1 MLDKYFLHA
10 ILPDSME
17 IITAGEFMQADM
29 VWVFILRLAVAGLLG
44 AAVGFEREYRAKE
57 AGTRTHFLVAMGSC
71 LLMIVSQWG
80 FQDILTMTGSGVDM
94 RLDASRVASQIVSGI
109 GFIGAGTI
117 MMQKQ
122 VVHGLTTAAGM
133 WAVAG
138 IGMAVGGGMYVLGA
152 AATVLALVGLEV
164 LRFLGRKIHSRS
176 TYVVFLVRNRGE
188 LIHFIE
194 ELDAN
199 SFQILNYMVYSEKSG
214 MDEYLRVKMWLRDR
228 SPRGKNQ
235 VLLFIQKFP
244 EIEVEKVE

>member
-1 MLDKYFLHA
+1 MTWIFL
-10 ILPDSME
+10 
-17 IITAGEFMQADM
+17 
-29 VWVFILRLAVAGLLG
+29 LRLALAGLLG

-80 FQDILTMTGSGVDM
+80 FQDMWHMVANGADM
-94 RLDASRVASQIVSGI
+94 RLDTSRVAAQIVSGI

-122 VVHGLTTAAGM
+122 VVHGLTTAAGL

-138 IGMAVGGGMYVLGA
+138 IGMAVGGGMYFLGA
-152 AATVLALVGLEV
+152 AATGLALVGLEV
-164 LRFLGRKIHSRS
+164 LRVIGRKIHSRS
-176 TYVVFLVRNRGE
+176 TYVTFLVRKRSE
-188 LIHFIE
+188 LIRFTE

-199 SFQILNYMVYSEKSG
+199 SFQIISYSVSSEKTG
-214 MDEYLRVKMWLRDR
+214 MDEYLQVKMLLRDR

-244 EIEVEKVE
+244 EIEIEKVE

>member
-1 MLDKYFLHA
+1 MA
-10 ILPDSME
+10 
-17 IITAGEFMQADM
+17 
-29 VWVFILRLAVAGLLG
+29 WVFILRLAVAGLLG

-80 FQDILTMTGSGVDM
+80 FQDILTMTNCGADM
-94 RLDASRVASQIVSGI
+94 RLDISRVASQIVSGI

-138 IGMAVGGGMYVLGA
+138 IGMAIGGGMYILGT
-152 AATVLALVGLEV
+152 AATVLALVGLEF
-164 LRFLGRKIHSRS
+164 LRILGRKIHSRS
-176 TYVVFLVRNRGE
+176 SCVIFLVRKRSE
-188 LIHFIE
+188 LIHFVE

-199 SFQILNYMVYSEKSG
+199 NIQIINYSVNREKSG
-214 MDEYLRVKMWLRDR
+214 MDECLRVTMLLRNR
-228 SPRGKNQ
+228 STPGKNQ
-235 VLLFIQKFP
+235 VLLFAQKFP
-244 EIEVEKVE
+244 EIEIEKVE